1 MFLMNFS
8 HRVWK
13 FHNFPA
19 PQILRE
25 INFEETRS
33 SKSAVF
39 GKFQPTKSVEIH
51 KDLKSSASKG
61 VKIADFALLESLNLI
76 SRKILVI

>member
-1 MFLMNFS
+1 M
-8 HRVWK
+8 WK
-13 FHNFPA
+13 FQDVSVI
-19 PQILRE
+19 QILRE

-33 SKSAVF
+33 SKSVFF

-76 SRKILVI
+76 SREI

>member
-1 MFLMNFS
+1 M
-8 HRVWK
+8 WK
-13 FHNFPA
+13 FQDFPVT
-19 PQILRE
+19 QILRE

-61 VKIADFALLESLNLI
+61 VKIADFVTLI
-76 SRKILVI
+76 STQFDFT